1 MYLSKLFISRENKS
15 SWSLMLN
22 LKEDDRWPSKR
33 RLYWQIIILSWT
45 AKTQIQV
52 IYFGEN
58 WPEFCLPYIYH
69 FIKVL
74 WWWMWIYLPEVKFG
88 AAPSLLCQETCHHLL
103 SRTAAACERSLGNQ
117 TICQLEILDIK
128 HGNMPPLVFTQEISF
143 NGLYYSDIIQC
154 TAHVPTVKG
163 LVQ

>member
-1 MYLSKLFISRENKS
+1 MYLAKLLNKS

-22 LKEDDRWPSKR
+22 LMEDDHWPSQR
-33 RLYWQIIILSWT
+33 RLFLQIVILSWT
-45 AKTQIQV
+45 AITQTRLI
-52 IYFGEN
+52 FLGRFDPN
-58 WPEFCLPYIYH
+58 FTLPYIYH

-103 SRTAAACERSLGNQ
+103 SRTAAACERWLGNQ

-128 HGNMPPLVFTQEISF
+128 HGNMPPLVFMQAISF
-143 NGLYYSDIIQC
+143 NGIYQSHIIQL
-154 TAHVPTVKG
+154 TKHMPILKR